1 MRKHPVRRQT
11 SRELGAARNSEDSE
25 EEGSDK
31 VPKHRDRLCTGI
43 FMPPSKEAQD
53 SADDSAA

>member
-1 MRKHPVRRQT
+1 MNEKTPDRPPVSSEQHV
-11 SRELGAARNSEDSE
+11 NSEDSE

-43 FMPPSKEAQD
+43 FMPPSKEAQN